1 MRVVHSFDMS
11 EKIPSHYDEQ
21 GRARMVDI
29 SGKPVTTRV
38 ARATGCITLSPA
50 TVTAIQEGTVPK
62 GNPFEAARLAGISAA
77 KKTSELIPLCH
88 PLRLNAVEVEISLS
102 AGDSAVE
109 VSTKVSADDRTGVEM
124 EALTACTVALLT
136 VYDMLKAID
145 QAMVIGSVRLVEKTG
160 GKSDFTAPPAP

>member
-1 MRVVHSFDMS
+1 MNDNN
-11 EKIPSHYDEQ
+11 PSHFDEQ

-38 ARATGCITLSPA
+38 ARAQGRITLSPK
-50 TVTAIQEGTVPK
+50 TVTAIPEGTVPK

-77 KKTSELIPLCH
+77 KKTSDLIPLCH
-88 PLRLNAVEVEISLS
+88 PLRLNAIEVEISLS
-102 AGDSAVE
+102 AGDSSVE
-109 VSTKVSADDRTGVEM
+109 VSTKVTADDRTGVEM
-124 EALTACTVALLT
+124 EALTACTLALLT

-145 QAMVIGSVRLVEKTG
+145 KAMVIGPIRLVEKTG